1 MLKSR
6 PMRHRLAFFLV
17 LSSSIVLCAQT
28 KSVEITAEPSHHLL
42 LQNQYVRVFMVEVPP
57 HQATLMHPHR
67 HDYFYITLGASQI
80 DNEVAGKP
88 PATLSLHDGETRFT
102 PGGFAH
108 LVKTLSDQPFRNI
121 TVELMHD
128 AELRKSPPKWDEDR
142 GLHILNGGTQDIL
155 FVKDGVRASEFQLN
169 PGGVVPKRHHTG
181 PQLVV
186 AVSDLILRSQVED
199 RKAPSNLELKAGDV
213 TWIKGGLTDTLTN
226 VGPHKAMFI
235 TLEFQ

>member
-1 MLKSR
+1 
-6 PMRHRLAFFLV
+6 MRHRLAFFPIL
-17 LSSSIVLCAQT
+17 LSSIILCAQT
-28 KSVEITAEPSHHLL
+28 GSVEITAEPSHHLI

-57 HQATLMHPHR
+57 HQATLMHHHR

-121 TVELMHD
+121 TVELMQD
-128 AELRKSPPKWDEDR
+128 AKLRKSPPKWDEDR

-169 PGGVVPKRHHTG
+169 AGGVVPKRHHSRTAVGRGRYRPGFAQPGGG
-181 PQLVV
+181 P
-186 AVSDLILRSQVED
+186 
-199 RKAPSNLELKAGDV
+199 
-213 TWIKGGLTDTLTN
+213 KG
-226 VGPHKAMFI
+226 A
-235 TLEFQ
+235 FQP